1 MLMDNQVGSSDR
13 TPLTTAIGIDS
24 HSSEINQVLNVE
36 TLVEPTPG
44 TPATSPLPKIETMR
58 TTIKST
64 DGQNHEMELDT
75 NNNLII
81 FRLLNKKNGYTDI
94 SMTLNLS
101 EVLCVRNKR
110 IPMKKS
116 KGLPFNVV
124 DDQQSSPETPN
135 SLFLYYAHK
144 INVYKWRVREIIAL
158 FPTSGEKKAWVKLL
172 TENLKQL
179 PERPKKLVIFVNPFG
194 GKGKAKK
201 IYDTKVEPF
210 FKMVGI
216 ECNVILTERANH
228 AFDLLQQF
236 GNDPWETMDGVVSVG
251 GDGLFNEVLC
261 STVMRAQKES
271 GKNIADINVDSLTTP
286 RMRFGIIGAGSA
298 NSIVS
303 TVHGIDDVPT
313 AAIHI
318 AIGSQCTVD
327 VCTVHEDDKLLR
339 ISANAISYGWLGDVL
354 SDSENYRWMGPIR
367 YQWSALR
374 TTAKNPSYRGMIKFK
389 LNENNYSSNEEQ
401 MSPSQQ
407 NIGKNNS
414 NQEKARLTTTL
425 SVRENLARLP
435 KCSEPCKLCETGESD
450 PSYPYHLTADFSHII
465 CAVIP
470 CVSPFTPYGIAP
482 YAGINDGSMD
492 LAMIPKVSRINNLD
506 IMRKVAMYG
515 GRDIIPSVHDLHAFR
530 VSKFSFTPGKLL
542 VENDTENKQEYKQ
555 GSWNLDGE
563 IMVQPEDK
571 TLHFRL
577 HPRLI
582 NYFGRCTDLTD
593 PRYKICFCCHKVE
606 KKSNIILL
614 ENDN

>member
-1 MLMDNQVGSSDR
+1 MDNQEGSSDR
-13 TPLTTAIGIDS
+13 TPLTTAIGVDNT
-24 HSSEINQVLNVE
+24 SSSALNEVLNVE
-36 TLVEPTPG
+36 TLTNPTPG
-44 TPATSPLPKIETMR
+44 TPTTSPLPKIDVMK
-58 TTIKST
+58 TTVKST
-64 DGQNHEMELDT
+64 DGQSHEIELDT
-75 NNNLII
+75 TNKTII
-81 FRLLNKKNGYTDI
+81 FKLLSKKNEYTDI

-110 IPMKKS
+110 ISMKKS
-116 KGLPFNVV
+116 KGLPYNVV
-124 DDQQSSPETPN
+124 NDESSSPETPN

-144 INVYKWRVREIIAL
+144 INVYKWRIREIIAL
-158 FPTSGEKKAWVKLL
+158 FPTSGEKKAWVALLSQKLQ
-172 TENLKQL
+172 EL

-228 AFDLLQQF
+228 AYDLLQEF
-236 GNDPWETMDGVVSVG
+236 NDDPWKTMDGVVSVG

-261 STVMRAQKES
+261 STIIRAQNES
-271 GKNIADINVDSLTTP
+271 GKNIADIDVDCLTTP

-303 TVHGIDDVPT
+303 TVHGIDDVST

-327 VCTVHEDDKLLR
+327 VCTVHEGDKLLR

-354 SDSENYRWMGPIR
+354 SDSEKYRWMGPIR

-374 TTAKNPSYRGMIKFK
+374 TTAKNPCYRGLVKFK
-389 LNENNYSSNEEQ
+389 LNENNYSSTEGQ
-401 MSPSQQ
+401 VSPPQQ
-407 NIGKNNS
+407 NTTRNS
-414 NQEKARLTTTL
+414 SSHEKSRLTTTL

-435 KCSEPCKLCETGESD
+435 KCSEPCKLCETGETD
-450 PSYPYHLTADFSHII
+450 PNYPYHFYSDFSHII

-515 GRDIIPSVHDLHAFR
+515 GRDLVPSVSDLHAFR
-530 VSKFSFTPGKLL
+530 VSRFSFTPGNLIAN
-542 VENDTENKQEYKQ
+542 ENDENKIEFKQ

-563 IMVQPEDK
+563 IMAQPEDK
-571 TLHFRL
+571 TIHFRL

-582 NYFGRCTDLTD
+582 NYFGRGTDLTD

-614 ENDN
+614 ENDA